1 MELRRNAQNLKSDSP
16 RAVIDN
22 LREYMI
28 FKNREELAVV
38 KFIFDHLKNDYIE
51 TLAKPNAQLSD
62 IDSPSRASEVCAQLW
77 RNPQIRQFFFGQQQQ
92 GRGQGLKPPK
102 TIIIPVNKNDLLD
115 RLRVIIAA
123 KHAGHSDVE
132 DEKNAIFQRLLEKK
146 HITEKDYKKFSRVK
160 LSL

>member
-38 KFIFDHLKNDYIE
+38 KFIFNHLNNDYIE

-62 IDSPSRASEVCAQLW
+62 IDSPSRASEVYAQLW
-77 RNPQIRQFFFGQQQQ
+77 RNPQIRQFFFGQH
-92 GRGQGLKPPK
+92 
-102 TIIIPVNKNDLLD
+102 NKEEAKDSSRQRQLSYPSTRMIYSIDYESSLLPNMLD
-115 RLRVIIAA
+115 TPMFRMNAKQSFNGYLRNI
-123 KHAGHSDVE
+123 
-132 DEKNAIFQRLLEKK
+132 
-146 HITEKDYKKFSRVK
+146 
-160 LSL
+160 